1 MLIGKGLGKGVRG
14 CVWKSEVWVQVRGTG
29 DEVLEEGGVK
39 YIAAVLTAMG
49 LESIIL
55 SDVSQME
62 EDKNPLAS
70 LMWGIKNN
78 K

>member
-1 MLIGKGLGKGVRG
+1 M
-14 CVWKSEVWVQVRGTG
+14 QVRGTG
-29 DEVLEEGGVK
+29 NEVIEEGGVK
-39 YIAAVLTAMG
+39 SIAAVLTAMG

-70 LMWGIKNN
+70 LMWGIKKQQIN